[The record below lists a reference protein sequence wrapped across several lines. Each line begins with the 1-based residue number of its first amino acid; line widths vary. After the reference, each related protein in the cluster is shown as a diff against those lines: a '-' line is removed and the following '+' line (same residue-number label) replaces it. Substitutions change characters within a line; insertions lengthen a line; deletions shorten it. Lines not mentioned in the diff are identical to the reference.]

1 MYLVTGLVFLQF
13 RIRFR
18 SRQLYSHA
26 KCLKL
31 SKFLSICCNILV
43 AIIGFGMFFYE
54 MLDENL

>member
-43 AIIGFGMFFYE
+43 AIIGFGMNF
-54 MLDENL
+54 L

>member
-1 MYLVTGLVFLQF
+1 MYLVTGLVFFQF

-31 SKFLSICCNILV
+31 SKILSICCKILV
-43 AIIGFGMFFYE
+43 AISGFGVCF
-54 MLDENL
+54 LKNVG